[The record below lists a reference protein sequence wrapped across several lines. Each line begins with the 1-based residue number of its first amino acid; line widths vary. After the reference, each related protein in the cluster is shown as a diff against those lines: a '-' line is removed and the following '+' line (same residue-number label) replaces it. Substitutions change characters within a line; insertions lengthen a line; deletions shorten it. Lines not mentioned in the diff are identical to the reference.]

1 MRVFALALVKYGL
14 GSEVDEFKARPV
26 TKVINLLK
34 QMQKQLEEDAV
45 NDKEV
50 YDKFKCWCTTNEKE
64 KVESIKIA
72 GEKIEQL
79 KADIEEYLSNE
90 KRLMTEIADLEEE
103 IDKNQKALDSATAIR
118 RKEVAAMNANEKD
131 LIKYIRALKSA
142 IISLKKHNTFTEI
155 GSYLEIANLLDH
167 PISKSSLSVTQRRL
181 VHSFLEENNNAPGAF
196 KSHANQSGQ
205 IFGILGGMLDT
216 FEANLKTSQREEAE
230 AQKIFEDLKKAKTEL
245 IQAGQTQVNRKNEEL
260 AATRMAHAEAVQ
272 NLEDTEAS
280 KAADEAFL
288 KDLRERCAS
297 MDDEWAVRQKNR
309 AEEQVSVAEALKILS
324 SDEVHDLFTSTFN
337 PDEPTGFMQFTT
349 NKSKRAHVQ
358 KILRQAATKYHN
370 PRIASLAVNIRLD
383 AFTKVKKA
391 IDDMIAQLAKEKDDE
406 IKHKDW
412 CNENFH
418 QNKSSQEK
426 TQRNINEHTAAID
439 GLEAEIKTLDSELEI
454 LKNEVHTLNI
464 EQQSAS
470 ETRKVQN
477 AEFKHV
483 ISEQRATQRVLT
495 KAINV
500 LKDVFHRKEKARFA
514 ELQKDEPVGPPP
526 PEGFKTYAKNKDG
539 NPVILMI
546 QRIIDEAKHM
556 EEETTADE
564 RDATSAYERFTK
576 ETTRSLDEKN
586 KSIINKNETRA
597 QKVMSKE
604 ENQSALDKENSE
616 MESLNN
622 QKSDLHQSCDFVIQ
636 NFDVRQDARDAE
648 MESLRQAKAILSG
661 SNASASFLQ
670 RH

>member
-1 MRVFALALVKYGL
+1 MRVFSLSLASFGL
-14 GSEVDEFKARPV
+14 GNTVDEFKTRPV

-45 NDKEV
+45 NDKEIF
-50 YDKFKCWCTTNEKE
+50 DKFKCWCTTNEKE

-72 GEKIEQL
+72 GEQIEQL
-79 KADIEEYLSNE
+79 KTDIEEYLSNE

-118 RKEVAAMNANEKD
+118 RKEVAAMNSNEKD

-142 IISLKKHNTFTEI
+142 IISLKKHNALVQM
-155 GSYLEIANLLDH
+155 GSVMDIATLLEH
-167 PISKSSLSVTQRRL
+167 PISKSALSPSQKRL
-181 VHSFLEENNNAPGAF
+181 VHSFIEESSGAPGGF
-196 KSHANQSGQ
+196 KSHASQSGQ

-230 AQKIFEDLKKAKTEL
+230 AQRIFEELKKAKTEL
-245 IQAGQTQVNRKNEEL
+245 IQAGQKQVNRKNEEL
-260 AATRMAHAEAVQ
+260 AATRVSHAEAVQ

-288 KDLRERCAS
+288 KDLRERCTN
-297 MDDEWAVRQKNR
+297 MDAEWAQRQKNR

-337 PDEPTGFMQFTT
+337 PDAPTAFTQLT
-349 NKSKRAHVQ
+349 TKSNRAQ
-358 KILRQAATKYHN
+358 ASKILNKAAARYHN
-370 PRIASLAVNIRLD
+370 PKIASLAVTVRLD

-391 IDDMIAQLAKEKDDE
+391 IDDMMAQLAKEKEDE

-418 QNKSSQEK
+418 QNQNSRES

-439 GLEAEIKTLDSELEI
+439 GLEAEIKTLDNELQV
-454 LKNEVHTLNI
+454 LRDEVGVLQV
-464 EQQSAS
+464 EQQRAS
-470 ETRKVQN
+470 EARKVQN

-495 KAINV
+495 QAINV

-526 PEGFKTYAKNKDG
+526 PEGFKTYAKNKDA
-539 NPVILMI
+539 NPVIVMV
-546 QRIIDEAKHM
+546 QQIIDEAKNM
-556 EEETTADE
+556 EQETTMDE
-564 RDATSAYERFTK
+564 RDAQEAYERFTK

-586 KSIINKNETRA
+586 KSIINKTEIRA
-597 QKVMSKE
+597 QKDMSKE

-616 MESLNN
+616 MESLMS
-622 QKSDLHQSCDFVIQ
+622 QKSDLHQSCDFVLK
-636 NFDVRQDARDAE
+636 NFDARQDARDAE
-648 MESLRQAKAILSG
+648 TESLRQAKAILSG
-661 SNASASFLQ
+661 SGAGAGFLQ
-670 RH
+670 RY

>member
-1 MRVFALALVKYGL
+1 MRLLAVSLANFGL
-14 GSEVDEFKARPV
+14 GSTVDEFKTRPV

-34 QMQKQLEEDAV
+34 QMQVQLEEDAV

-50 YDKFKCWCTTNEKE
+50 FDKFKCWCTTNEKE
-64 KVESIKIA
+64 KVASIKLA
-72 GEKIEQL
+72 GEQIEQL
-79 KADIEEYLSNE
+79 KTDIEEHLSNE
-90 KRLMTEIADLEEE
+90 KRLMTEIADSEEE
-103 IDKNQKALDSATAIR
+103 IDKNQKALDAATAIR

-142 IISLKKHNTFTEI
+142 IISLKKHNSLVQMDSI
-155 GSYLEIANLLDH
+155 MDIANLLDH
-167 PISKSSLSVTQRRL
+167 PISKSVLSPSQKHL
-181 VHSFLEENNNAPGAF
+181 VHSFIEESSEAPGGF
-196 KSHANQSGQ
+196 KSHASQSGQ

-216 FEANLKTSQREEAE
+216 FEANLSTSQREEAE
-230 AQKIFEDLKKAKTEL
+230 SHRIFENLKKSKTEL
-245 IQAGQTQVNRKNEEL
+245 IQAGQKQVNRKNEEL

-288 KDLRERCAS
+288 KDLRERCTN
-297 MDDEWAVRQKNR
+297 MDAEWDQRQKNR

-337 PDEPTGFMQFTT
+337 PDAPTAFTQLT
-349 NKSKRAHVQ
+349 TKSNRAQ
-358 KILRQAATKYHN
+358 ASKILSKVATRYHN
-370 PRIASLAVNIRLD
+370 PKIASLAVTVRLD

-391 IDDMIAQLAKEKDDE
+391 IDDMMAQLKKEKEDE

-418 QNKSSQEK
+418 QNQNSREH

-439 GLEAEIKTLDSELEI
+439 GLEAEIKVLDGELQV
-454 LKNEVHTLNI
+454 LKDEVNTLNT
-464 EQQSAS
+464 EQQRAS

-477 AEFKHV
+477 AEFIHV
-483 ISEQRATQRVLT
+483 ISEQRATQVVLT

-526 PEGFKTYAKNKDG
+526 PEGFKTYGKNKDG
-539 NPVILMI
+539 NPVIIMI
-546 QRIIDEAKHM
+546 QQIINEAKHM
-556 EEETTADE
+556 EDETTHDE
-564 RDATSAYERFTK
+564 RDAQEAYERFTK
-576 ETTRSLDEKN
+576 ETMRSIDEKN
-586 KSIINKNETRA
+586 KSIINKTETHA
-597 QKVMSKE
+597 QKNMSKE
-604 ENQSALDKENSE
+604 ENQTSLDKENSE
-616 MESLNN
+616 MENLMS
-622 QKSDLHQSCDFVIQ
+622 QKADLHQSCDYVLK

-648 MESLRQAKAILSG
+648 TESLRQAKAILSG
-661 SNASASFLQ
+661 SGAGAGFLQ
-670 RH
+670 RY